1 LLPLIRHFVFDK
13 LKQIQADF
21 IVAEGAAFTPEV
33 MARIGYDK
41 YITIIP
47 TPEFQISHYKK
58 EIG

>member
-33 MARIGYDK
+33 AKQVR
-41 YITIIP
+41 
-47 TPEFQISHYKK
+47 S
-58 EIG
+58 